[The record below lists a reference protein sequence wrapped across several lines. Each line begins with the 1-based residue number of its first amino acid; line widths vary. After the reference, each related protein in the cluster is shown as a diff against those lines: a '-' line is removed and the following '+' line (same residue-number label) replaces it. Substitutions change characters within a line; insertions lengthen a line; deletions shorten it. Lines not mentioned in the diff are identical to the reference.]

1 MNVAIVGTFG
11 LHRKGTVRARALPL
25 ARALAARGHTVRLL
39 IPPWDSPY
47 DSGRVWTQDGVQII
61 HVNLPPQLPGIFH
74 VGLTLRLVRQAIAS
88 PVDVIH
94 CFKPKGYAGLTHLVL
109 WWLRFAGLVKRQ
121 LRLVVDE
128 DDWEQAWNELEVYS
142 PVQKRFFAWQE
153 VWGLRHADAITVA
166 SRELIHLAAQTG
178 VPNERIFYVPNG
190 VWPDAFAGCATRR
203 ATVYRER
210 TDNTPVLL
218 LYSRFLEFRRERIV
232 RIFRHVVAYRPKVH
246 LLVVGKGL
254 HGEEEA
260 LAELL
265 RQAGLGDK
273 VTFAGWVACEQ
284 LADYFAAA
292 DVALFPFDDTPVNR
306 AKCSVKLVELLAA
319 GVPVVA
325 DAVGQ
330 NREYILNGESG
341 LLVQPEDDAAF
352 AEAVLRLLQDEAL
365 RACLGAA
372 AAQYVRDR
380 FEWPRLVME
389 VERAYYAN

>member
-1 MNVAIVGTFG
+1 MHVAIVGTFG

-25 ARALAARGHTVRLL
+25 ARALVARGHTVRLL
-39 IPPWDSPY
+39 IPPWDSPQ
-47 DSGRVWTQDGVQII
+47 DSGRVWMQDGVQII
-61 HVNLPPQLPGIFH
+61 HVNLPPRLPGIFH
-74 VGLTLRLVRQAIAS
+74 VGLTLHLVRQAMAS
-88 PVDVIH
+88 PVDVVH

-109 WWLRFAGLVKRQ
+109 WWLRSAGLVKRQ

-128 DDWEQAWNELEVYS
+128 DDWEQAWNELEAYS

-153 VWGLRHADAITVA
+153 VWGLRHADAVTVA
-166 SRELIHLAAQTG
+166 SRELMYLTVQAG
-178 VPNERIFYVPNG
+178 VPNGRIFYVPNG
-190 VWPDAFAGCATRR
+190 VWPDAFARCAARR
-203 ATVYRER
+203 ATPHGEKKG
-210 TDNTPVLL
+210 DIPVLL
-218 LYSRFLEFRRERIV
+218 LYSRFLEFRLERIV
-232 RIFRHVVAYRPKVH
+232 RIFQHVVAHQPMVH

-265 RQAGLGDK
+265 CRAGLDDK
-273 VTFAGWVACEQ
+273 VTFAGWVAYEQ

-292 DVALFPFDDTPVNR
+292 DVALFPFDDTLVNR

-341 LLVQPEDDAAF
+341 LLVQPEDDTAF
-352 AEAVLRLLQDEAL
+352 AEAVLRLLQDESL
-365 RACLGAA
+365 RARMGEA
-372 AAQYVRDR
+372 AAQYVREH
-380 FEWPRLVME
+380 FGWPRLAME